1 MDAGFEDAIKKII
14 AKLPTKRQTVM
25 FSATWPTVIQKMAS
39 TYLCDPLKITVGSTD
54 LSANSSI
61 EQRVEVLDPNQK
73 ESRLLTLLRDYHKSR
88 KNRILIFALYKK
100 EAARLE
106 GFLKRQGYKV
116 GAIHGDLSQE
126 QRSRALD
133 AFKDASA
140 PLLIATDGTIL
151 VLYII

>member
-39 TYLCDPLKITVGSTD
+39 TYLCDPLRITVGSTD